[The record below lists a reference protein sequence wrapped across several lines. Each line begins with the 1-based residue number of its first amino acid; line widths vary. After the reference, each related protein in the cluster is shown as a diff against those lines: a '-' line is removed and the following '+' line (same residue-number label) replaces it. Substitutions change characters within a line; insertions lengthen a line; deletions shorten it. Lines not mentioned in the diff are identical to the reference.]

1 MPVLSLIAAMDNNR
15 LIGNENDLP
24 WRLPADLQHFKSIT
38 MGKPIIMGRLTH
50 ESIGR
55 PLPGRQNIV
64 ITRQRDYV
72 AEGCEVVQS
81 AAAALAVAGEVSEN
95 MVIGGSEI
103 YTLFLPLANRI
114 YLTRVLADVQG
125 DAYFPALDADEWN
138 MSDHEQ
144 READEYNAFDFSFEV
159 WDRVSSN

>member
-1 MPVLSLIAAMDNNR
+1 MISIIVAASTNNV
-15 LIGNENDLP
+15 IGTQGNLP
-24 WRLPADLQHFKSIT
+24 WRLSDDLKRFKKIT

-72 AEGCEVVQS
+72 AEGCEVVES

-95 MVIGGSEI
+95 MIIGGSEI

-125 DAYFPALDADEWN
+125 DAYFPALAADEWN